1 MFSYQGSCLCSVSS
15 DSFNILPKSV
25 PLCQELFYFSL
36 LSVQAT
42 AYLDYHI
49 TSFLSTTF
57 FKLFRQHF
65 SLRIPVALQSLAASV
80 LLLPYYV
87 SVVFSDVDYLII
99 KDPNCQCFFSF
110 LFISHNLSCLYIFSK
125 IDSQNNTI
133 YHFNCQLKI
142 TLFKT
147 AHSIRA
153 EHPLHLSVPVLI

>member
-1 MFSYQGSCLCSVSS
+1 MFCLKRQLLYFTKNRST
-15 DSFNILPKSV
+15 
-25 PLCQELFYFSL
+25 CQELFYFSL